1 MKKQKSLSRSAYDLL
16 RKSNNPSVWLI
27 FHLGQLDISDE
38 FREPCGKIVTA
49 YTLREAPSGGYT
61 CYATVYVDRGPLEFA
76 ESVTGRAGGYGYDKE
91 SAAVADAFDRALP
104 GREWPNAGSNRDKTV
119 TYFPFAGAGMRS
131 VIGYIESF
139 GYHVVQAL

>member
-16 RKSNNPSVWLI
+16 RKSNDPSVWLLY
-27 FHLGQLDISDE
+27 LGNDPDH
-38 FREPCGKIVTA
+38 CGRIVTA
-49 YTLREAPSGGYT
+49 YTVREAPSGGYT
-61 CYATVYVDRGPLEFA
+61 CYATVYVDRGPLEFN
-76 ESVTGRAGGYGYDKE
+76 ETTTGNAGGYGYDKE

-139 GYHVVQAL
+139 GYRVVQAL